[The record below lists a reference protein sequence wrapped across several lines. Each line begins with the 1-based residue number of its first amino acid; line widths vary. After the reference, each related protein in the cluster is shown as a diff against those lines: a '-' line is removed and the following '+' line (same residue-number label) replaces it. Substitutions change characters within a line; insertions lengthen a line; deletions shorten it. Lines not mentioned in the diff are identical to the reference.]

1 MSGPNRHQAGA
12 TVAGEKTGGQ
22 FKAAART
29 TPSGTALNGP
39 EPQFVSRN
47 PDRTKRAAAS
57 LLEGG
62 EGDFPQLT
70 ILAQTGT
77 CTDLDGAVAEAR
89 KAASKRQALLSADE
103 QQLRVDL
110 RQARQDRMS
119 HAGAGIRPEA
129 ERIRQILTEAGVTY
143 PPNWE
148 EMGSSEK
155 DLWEERQL
163 AALRG

>member
-1 MSGPNRHQAGA
+1 MSGPSRHQAGA

-29 TPSGTALNGP
+29 APSGAALTGSD
-39 EPQFVSRN
+39 PQFVSIT

-57 LLEGG
+57 LLEGV
-62 EGDFPQLT
+62 EGVFPQLT
-70 ILAQTGT
+70 MLAETGS
-77 CTDLDGAVAEAR
+77 CADLNGAITEAR
-89 KAASKRQALLSADE
+89 KAALPRQALLSADE

-119 HAGAGIRPEA
+119 HAGAGILPEA